1 MMKMKKLLR
10 FIPFYKVTQS
20 ITDLTITGLSM
31 DSRTTGPGDVF
42 VCLRGVDVDGHR
54 FAREAVKKGAVA
66 VIAEETVD
74 VTVPV
79 VLVNDT
85 SRALAMAASAYYGS
99 PSEHLHVIGV
109 TGTNGKTSITYL
121 LEEIFHE
128 HKKRTGIIGTIQV
141 NIAGETFPVKNTTP
155 DALTL
160 QRYFHKMRGAKVEK
174 AIMEVSSHALDQ
186 GRVYGCDFDIAV
198 FTNLTQDH
206 LDYHDNFDDY
216 LRAKSLLFAQLG
228 NGYNKEREKFAVI
241 NIDSPLAKKFIRSTS
256 QGLLT
261 YGIHEQADVK
271 AEEYTMTETGT
282 TFIMTTPI
290 GAVSIESPLMG
301 MFSIYNMLAAASA
314 AILSGVPLE
323 TIQRSFQQ
331 TSGVKGRFEPV
342 REGQGFGVVIDY
354 AHTPD
359 SLKNV
364 LQTLRDLCKG
374 SITVVVGCGGDR
386 DRSKRPLMAQMSIDY
401 ADLAIFTNDNP
412 RSEEPRQIFRD
423 MTTPIKGKY
432 QIIEDRR
439 AAIAYALKQAKS
451 GDIVLIAGK
460 GHETYQE
467 IKGTR
472 YHFDD
477 CEVARAILKE
487 MKEHPP

>member
-1 MMKMKKLLR
+1 MKMKKLLR
-10 FIPFYKVTQS
+10 YIPFYKVTKS
-20 ITDLTITGLSM
+20 VADLHIKGLSM
-31 DSRTTGPGDVF
+31 DSRTTEPGDVF

-54 FAREAVKKGAVA
+54 FAKGAVERGAVA
-66 VIAEETVD
+66 VIAEEEVA
-74 VTVPV
+74 VPVPV

-85 SRALAMAASAYYGS
+85 SRALAMAAAAFYGC
-99 PSEHLHVIGV
+99 PSESLHVIGV
-109 TGTNGKTSITYL
+109 TGTNGKTTITYL
-121 LEEIFHE
+121 LEEIFKQ
-128 HKKRTGIIGTIQV
+128 HKKKTGIIGTIQV

-160 QRYFHKMRGAKVEK
+160 QRYFHKMHVADVDH

-206 LDYHDNFDDY
+206 LDYHENFDDY

-241 NIDSPLAKKFIRSTS
+241 NNDSPLAKKFIRSTS

-261 YGIHEQADVK
+261 YGIFEQADVK

-282 TFIMTTPI
+282 AFIMTTPI
-290 GAVSIESPLMG
+290 GSVSIKSPLMG
-301 MFSIYNMLAAASA
+301 LFSIYNMLAAASA
-314 AILSGVPLE
+314 AILSGVSLE

-331 TSGVKGRFEPV
+331 TKGVKGRFEPV
-342 REGQGFGVVIDY
+342 REGQGFGVVVDY

-374 SITVVVGCGGDR
+374 TITVVVGCGGDR
-386 DRSKRPLMAQMSIDY
+386 DRSKRPEMAKVSVDY
-401 ADLAIFTNDNP
+401 ADRVIFTNDNP
-412 RSEEPRQIFRD
+412 RTEDPKQIFKD
-423 MTTPIKGKY
+423 MTAHVKGRYK
-432 QIIEDRR
+432 QIEDRKE
-439 AAIAYALKQAKS
+439 AITYALHHAKT

-467 IKGTR
+467 IKGIR
-472 YHFDD
+472 HHFDD
-477 CEVARAILKE
+477 CEVARTILRE
-487 MKEHPP
+487 MKEHPS

>member
-1 MMKMKKLLR
+1 MKMKKLLR
-10 FIPFYKVTQS
+10 YIPFYKVTKPVA
-20 ITDLTITGLSM
+20 DLHIKGLSM
-31 DSRTTGPGDVF
+31 DSRTTEPGDVF

-54 FAREAVKKGAVA
+54 FAKGAVERGAVA
-66 VIAEETVD
+66 VIAEEEVALS
-74 VTVPV
+74 VPV

-85 SRALAMAASAYYGS
+85 SRALAMASAAFYGC
-99 PSEHLHVIGV
+99 PSESLHVIGV
-109 TGTNGKTSITYL
+109 TGTNGKTTITYL
-121 LEEIFHE
+121 LEEIFQQ
-128 HKKRTGIIGTIQV
+128 HKKKTGIIGTIQV

-160 QRYFHKMRGAKVEK
+160 QRYFHKMHAAGVDH

-186 GRVYGCDFDIAV
+186 GRVFGCDFDIAV

-206 LDYHDNFDDY
+206 LDYHENFDDY

-241 NIDSPLAKKFIRSTS
+241 NNDSPQAKKFIRSTS

-261 YGIHEQADVK
+261 YGIFEKADIK

-282 TFIMTTPI
+282 AFIMTTPI
-290 GAVSIESPLMG
+290 GSVSIKSPLMG
-301 MFSIYNMLAAASA
+301 LFSIYNMLAAAGA

-331 TSGVKGRFEPV
+331 TKGVRGRFEPV
-342 REGQGFGVVIDY
+342 REGQGFGVVVDY

-374 SITVVVGCGGDR
+374 TITVVVGCGGDR
-386 DRSKRPLMAQMSIDY
+386 DRSKRPEMAKVSVDY
-401 ADLAIFTNDNP
+401 ADRVIFTNDNP
-412 RSEEPRQIFRD
+412 RTEDPKQIFRD
-423 MTTPIKGKY
+423 MTTHVKGRYKL
-432 QIIEDRR
+432 IEDRKE
-439 AAIAYALKQAKS
+439 AITYAIEHAKT

-467 IKGTR
+467 VKGIR
-472 YHFDD
+472 HHFDD
-477 CEVARAILKE
+477 CEVARTILRE
-487 MKEHPP
+487 MKEHPS